1 MRMNA
6 YFLVV
11 AGSCATPPTIMNGLM
26 VTTAS

>member
-1 MRMNA
+1 MNA

-11 AGSCATPPTIMNGLM
+11 AGSGATPPTIVTELM